1 LPQLRDRRGFHLDAK
16 PVIGVVVDAAGNV
29 YVADS
34 GNRVV
39 KLAPESEA
47 QQILETSASE

>member
-1 LPQLRDRRGFHLDAK
+1 
-16 PVIGVVVDAAGNV
+16 VVVDAAGNV

-34 GNRVV
+34 GNYRVV
-39 KLAPESEA
+39 KLAPESEG